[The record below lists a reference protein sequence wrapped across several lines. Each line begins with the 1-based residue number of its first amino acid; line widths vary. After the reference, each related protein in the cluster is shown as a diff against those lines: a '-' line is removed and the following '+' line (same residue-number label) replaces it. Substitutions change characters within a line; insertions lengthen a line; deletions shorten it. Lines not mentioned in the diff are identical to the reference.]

1 MNNIPTLLIN
11 IFLTISQLFE
21 ILDNDLI
28 KEYIDRED
36 IKKNSAIISGISL
49 FYSVIIFDSSNI
61 LTYYLFHKNNEPDH
75 ELNIT

>member
-1 MNNIPTLLIN
+1 MNNIPTLIIN

-28 KEYIDRED
+28 KDFIDGED
-36 IKKNSAIISGISL
+36 IKKNSAIISGFSL
-49 FYSVIIFDSSNI
+49 FFSVIIFVSSNI